1 MKPPSPNALKL
12 ILKYEVGGGKEYYD
26 KFLSKFTW
34 PKGASGPTIGVGID
48 CAYYSQEELAKMF
61 NFFPEDKI
69 KLIQGA
75 SGKKGE
81 AGKEYTKVLR
91 QAEIELE
98 WNKAFEIFITTTWS
112 KFANLTEKTFY
123 GVDQL
128 KDDAYGALTS
138 LIFNRGTS
146 LNGDSRLEMRNIRVL
161 VPKKNYKQIA
171 EEIRKMKRLWEG
183 RGMDGLLERREAEAK
198 LIESCA

>member
-1 MKPPSPNALKL
+1 MKSPSPNALKL

-34 PKGASGPTIGVGID
+34 PKGASGPTIGIGID
-48 CAYYSQEELAKMF
+48 CAYYSKEELSKIFSFMQ
-61 NFFPEDKI
+61 EDKL
-69 KLIQGA
+69 KLIQEA

-91 QAEIELE
+91 EAGIELE

-128 KDDAYGALTS
+128 HDDTYGALTS
-138 LIFNRGTS
+138 LIFNRGSS
-146 LNGDSRLEMRNIRVL
+146 LTGDSRLEMRNIRVL

-183 RGMDGLLERREAEAK
+183 KGMDGLLERREAEAK
-198 LIESCA
+198 LVESCS

>member
-1 MKPPSPNALKL
+1 MKPPSPNSLQL
-12 ILKYEVGGGKEYYD
+12 ILKYEVGGGEEYYK

-34 PKGASGPTIGVGID
+34 PKGASGPTIGIGID
-48 CAYYSQEELAKMF
+48 CAYYTQEELVNIF
-61 NFFPEDKI
+61 YFFTEDKL
-69 KLIQGA
+69 KLIQEA

-91 QAEIELE
+91 QAGIELD
-98 WNKAFEIFITTTWS
+98 WNKAFEIFITRTWT

-128 KDDAYGALTS
+128 KDDTYGALTS
-138 LIFNRGTS
+138 LIFNRGSS

-183 RGMDGLLERREAEAK
+183 KGMDGLIERREAEAK
-198 LIESCA
+198 LIENCA